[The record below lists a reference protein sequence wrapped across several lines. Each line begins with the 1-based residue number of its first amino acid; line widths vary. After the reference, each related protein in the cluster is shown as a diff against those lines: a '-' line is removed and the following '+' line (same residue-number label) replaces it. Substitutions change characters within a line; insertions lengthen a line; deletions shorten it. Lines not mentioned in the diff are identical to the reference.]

1 MGAGSVIL
9 LTLMLVVVVTAG
21 APESVEGTKEESC
34 ISWNCARKRVLQ
46 LSKEDSSEENEDR
59 SLDSD
64 KSCISW
70 NCRRE
75 MMLRNRFLD
84 AQRAAAD
91 AEPEVKKSSEVDA
104 DETPCISGP
113 CRRKKREAQRLSKL
127 QTQVDKD
134 PACLTKDCRTGKRS
148 LKKRSDKENTALMEK
163 LRFVAS
169 SKEKLDDPGCIAWH
183 CNAGKR
189 R

>member
-1 MGAGSVIL
+1 MGTCSLIL

-21 APESVEGTKEESC
+21 EPDSKEKSC

-46 LSKEDSSEENEDR
+46 LSEEESSGEKEDR

-64 KSCISW
+64 RSCISW

-75 MMLRNRFLD
+75 MMLRNRFRD
-84 AQRAAAD
+84 AQRAAAH
-91 AEPEVKKSSEVDA
+91 AEPAVKKYSEVDA

-113 CRRKKREAQRLSKL
+113 CRRKRREAQRLSDPP
-127 QTQVDKD
+127 QVGED
-134 PACLTKDCRTGKRS
+134 PACLTKDCRAGKRS

>member
-1 MGAGSVIL
+1 MGTGSVIL

-21 APESVEGTKEESC
+21 EPESVESTKEESC
-34 ISWNCARKRVLQ
+34 ITWNCARKRVLQ
-46 LSKEDSSEENEDR
+46 LSKEESSGENEHR

-64 KSCISW
+64 KSCITW

-84 AQRAAAD
+84 A
-91 AEPEVKKSSEVDA
+91 VKKSSEVDA
-104 DETPCISGP
+104 DETPCNSGP

-127 QTQVDKD
+127 QPQVDKD

-148 LKKRSDKENTALMEK
+148 LKKRSDKENTAVMEK